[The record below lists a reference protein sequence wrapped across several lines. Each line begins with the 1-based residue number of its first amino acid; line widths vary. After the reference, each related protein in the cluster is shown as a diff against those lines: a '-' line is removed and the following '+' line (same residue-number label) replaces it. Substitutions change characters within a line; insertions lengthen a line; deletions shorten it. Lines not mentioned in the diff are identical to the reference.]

1 MLSLKRDTLD
11 SLSTL
16 SDGQSLRG
24 SDLLTFPC
32 LNDPRSSVPNA
43 TALSPPPASKPH
55 QIQSTGCVPSR
66 LRSDSGL
73 SLHTNQAAFRHYT
86 DYNSDGSVRSQSS
99 RTKAGSSTE
108 GGSVEDA
115 PIGPKPS
122 ILLKDA
128 ILQAKLLPNFFD
140 PAVIKLAFS
149 NPTTGHKLCRYAA
162 RKGGASATYMDFLI
176 KVDEYFRAFGNVTTL
191 ISHITTEFTGV
202 AASTP
207 IELPHDVANMLKN
220 NTKHC
225 ARTALP
231 SLERLYREAKA
242 AVEERLAET
251 LYPEFVKYQLSQCM
265 RTSLSAGQTSTGGFR
280 STYPGLGDAF
290 CLTTPLEPDNPII
303 CASDGFLRMSGY
315 GRTEIMNKNC
325 RFFQGI
331 STDPEATRRLS
342 EAVSAGHEASELL
355 INHRKDGTPF
365 WNLLFVCPLFEGGT
379 IRYFLGA
386 QINVSESMGSDYKDI
401 LRILNFGPAGE
412 QQQHQ
417 VQQSSGKG
425 PRQPEKPVWRNPIN
439 AEAERPLSSNSTQQ
453 RPAPRNRF
461 FRRFSRKGSNIRSRT
476 PTRPSTPRAD
486 SLPHVASGT
495 SKKTMLPPI
504 TRKMSECPQEEYSTP
519 YSRFFV
525 LKYTP
530 SLFSSST
537 ATSTSTVQ
545 STRSNYYFGSSAS
558 SGIAAQLTISF
569 SSPFALSMLGLHEPN
584 DAKLVNGRDIFAVL
598 TPNTNTINSSSN
610 KQIRSTVYSAIAVG
624 ESVSLEI
631 TTTIFSP
638 PPQPQPQP
646 ASPVK
651 KGHTRGNSIAKGGDY
666 QPSRLS
672 DTLDRG
678 AEFLSS
684 VFSHN
689 GAGSGG
695 KNNTRKVVSHW
706 TPLKNGDGEVEFVV
720 VVLTAAS

>member
-1 MLSLKRDTLD
+1 MLSVKRGTLD

-16 SDGQSLRG
+16 SDSQSLRG
-24 SDLLTFPC
+24 SGILVLPS

-43 TALSPPPASKPH
+43 TALSPPPASKPP
-55 QIQSTGCVPSR
+55 QPQQNSCVPSR

-73 SLHTNQAAFRHYT
+73 SLHTNQAAFRQYT
-86 DYNSDGSVRSQSS
+86 DYNSDGSVRSGSS
-99 RTKAGSSTE
+99 HTKAGSSTE
-108 GGSVEDA
+108 AGSLDNV

-122 ILLKDA
+122 IALKDT

-162 RKGGASATYMDFLI
+162 SKGGAVANQMDFLI
-176 KVDEYFRAFGNVTTL
+176 RVDDYFRAFGNMTTL
-191 ISHITTEFTGV
+191 VSQITTEFTGM

-207 IELPHDVANMLKN
+207 IELPRDVANMLRN

-265 RTSLSAGQTSTGGFR
+265 RTSLSAKQSLAGGFR

-315 GRTEIMNKNC
+315 GRGEIMDKNC

-331 STDPEATRRLS
+331 STDPAATRRIS
-342 EAVSAGHEASELL
+342 EAVSAGQQVSELL
-355 INHRKDGTPF
+355 INHRRDGSPF
-365 WNLLFVCPLFEGGT
+365 WNLLFICPLLEGGT

-401 LRILNFGPAGE
+401 LRILNFGSPGA
-412 QQQHQ
+412 QQQ
-417 VQQSSGKG
+417 QQSQLQSEKG
-425 PRQPEKPVWRNPIN
+425 ARQQEKPVWRNPIN
-439 AEAERPLSSNSTQQ
+439 ANAERPLSSNSTQQ
-453 RPAPRNRF
+453 RPTPRSRF
-461 FRRFSRKGSNIRSRT
+461 FRRFSQKGSNTQPRT

-486 SLPHVASGT
+486 SLPQTGSAT
-495 SKKTMLPPI
+495 AKKAMLPTI
-504 TRKMSECPQEEYSTP
+504 LRRKSEALPEEYSTP
-519 YSRFFV
+519 YSRYFV

-530 SLFSSST
+530 SLFSTAT
-537 ATSTSTVQ
+537 ATSASTVQ
-545 STRSNYYFGSSAS
+545 STRSNYQLGSSAN

-569 SSPFALSMLGLHEPN
+569 SSPFALAMLGLNEPN
-584 DAKLVNGRDIFAVL
+584 DAKLVSGRDIFAVL
-598 TPNTNTINSSSN
+598 TPNAGTINSSSN
-610 KQIRSTVYSAIAVG
+610 KQVRSTVYSAIAAG
-624 ESVSLEI
+624 ESVSLNM

-638 PPQPQPQP
+638 PTQQPTSP
-646 ASPVK
+646 AK
-651 KGHTRGNSIAKGGDY
+651 KGHTRGNSAIKAGDY

-678 AEFLSS
+678 ADFLSS

-689 GAGSGG
+689 GAGSGS